1 MPDLFKTLTIVFGL
15 FVFGLSAAFAQ
26 PLLREGD
33 AEDERQ
39 TEPGDEELQRRALA
53 RRKAEAEEESL
64 LQQQQELMRL
74 QGEHMAKEREEIE
87 RSQKMMNYALAIA
100 LLVIGTTLLIAFAR
114 SRIAADSKPP
124 STPPAP
130 PGGA

>member
-15 FVFGLSAAFAQ
+15 FVFGHSAAFAQ

-33 AEDERQ
+33 VEDERQ
-39 TEPGDEELQRRALA
+39 TEPDDEELRR
-53 RRKAEAEEESL
+53 EAQPEDERL
-64 LQQQQELMRL
+64 QQELMRM
-74 QGEHMAKEREEIE
+74 QGERLAAEREEIE
-87 RSQKMMNYALAIA
+87 RSKKMMNYALAIA